1 MMAQSAQMTTLMR
14 PTSLCQRHSRGS
26 SPSSAAAKPT
36 PRVHSRHLLRV
47 AAAGG
52 DDSKQ
57 SAVTSKQ
64 TETKTSPA
72 GARDDTQYYSRLL
85 KLEADQ
91 VAGREAGN
99 VDSNLKLALVFT
111 VLLAGL
117 TAAFLASNGLL

>member
-1 MMAQSAQMTTLMR
+1 
-14 PTSLCQRHSRGS
+14 
-26 SPSSAAAKPT
+26 
-36 PRVHSRHLLRV
+36 
-47 AAAGG
+47 
-52 DDSKQ
+52 
-57 SAVTSKQ
+57 VTSKQ